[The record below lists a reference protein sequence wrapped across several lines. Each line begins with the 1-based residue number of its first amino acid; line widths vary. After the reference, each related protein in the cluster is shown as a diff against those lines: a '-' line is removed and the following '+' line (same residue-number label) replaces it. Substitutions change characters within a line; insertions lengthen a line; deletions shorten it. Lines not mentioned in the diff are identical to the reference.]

1 MTEPAG
7 AADQRR
13 GSGTTTTTP
22 IVNARRWTGRLL
34 SAVPVVIL
42 IIDAVLKLIRTA
54 PMTHGMARL
63 GYADGLVRG
72 IGAVLLVCI
81 AVYVIPRTAVL
92 GAILLTAYLGG
103 GVAAELRAG
112 NPLFSNILLPVYVA
126 LMLWGGLY
134 LRDDRLRVLN
144 PFRGDR

>member
-1 MTEPAG
+1 VDAV
-7 AADQRR
+7 DRR
-13 GSGTTTTTP
+13 SRNANDFNGSDT
-22 IVNARRWTGRLL
+22 RRWTGRLL
-34 SAVPVVIL
+34 SAAAVVIL
-42 IIDAVLKLIRTA
+42 IIDAVLKLIKTT
-54 PMTHGMARL
+54 PMTHGMVRL
-63 GYADGLVRG
+63 GFADGLVRG
-72 IGAVLLVCI
+72 IGAVLLICI
-81 AVYVIPRTAVL
+81 AIHVIPRTALL